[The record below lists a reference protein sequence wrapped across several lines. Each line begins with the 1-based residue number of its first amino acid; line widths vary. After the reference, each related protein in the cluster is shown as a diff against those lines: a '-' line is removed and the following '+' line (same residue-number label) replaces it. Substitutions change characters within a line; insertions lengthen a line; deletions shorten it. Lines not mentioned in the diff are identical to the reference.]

1 MGGDAQAWPQ
11 DVLGAED
18 VAERSVG
25 PTVRT
30 SLTLL
35 SSPSQKC
42 LTASPRTCGGA
53 SSPAAMTVSHGH
65 SWCVPSHPS
74 LRAGRPP
81 PPPPASHLA
90 ELLGTLK
97 MPTIA
102 YMQAAPAP
110 LLKIGSVP
118 CSRQP
123 LRACHEGMAPPCHV
137 IWDNAPNIA
146 TKRVL
151 VRPAPQGEG
160 RTELRGTRPASW

>member
-1 MGGDAQAWPQ
+1 M
-11 DVLGAED
+11 LGAKD

-35 SSPSQKC
+35 NAAFVSLTEVPNCQSSYLRGGVFPS
-42 LTASPRTCGGA
+42 
-53 SSPAAMTVSHGH
+53 SHDGE
-65 SWCVPSHPS
+65 SRAFLVCSIPS
-74 LRAGRPP
+74 LPQGGQT
-81 PPPPASHLA
+81 PPASHLA

-97 MPTIA
+97 MPLRA

-110 LLKIGSVP
+110 LLKTGSVP
-118 CSRQP
+118 CGRQP

-151 VRPAPQGEG
+151 VPPAPQGEG
-160 RTELRGTRPASW
+160 RTELCGARPASW